1 MVFSDGAIIE
11 VGGHYWM
18 TKPIGLF
25 GKICETYTSVGGGF
39 FTSGAGYAST
49 TMGGFATCTA
59 SFVAVAGGGLQNCAI
74 GEYSTVLGGHQS
86 HACGTGSSSVGAHQ
100 GQAQGSYVQIIGTDR
115 QESTG
120 YSAYA
125 YYIAKDAGSFR
136 INHPD
141 PAKTDTHLL
150 YHSFVESP
158 TEGDNIY
165 RYEIQTCECKAI
177 LELPSYYKFLNKN
190 DQVWVTPVNHF
201 GNAYGIID
209 QTQSC
214 VSFCSDTDGK
224 YMALIIG
231 TRKDPHAQNYWN
243 GAERIKG
250 MMTHSPDTGLI

>member
-1 MVFSDGAIIE
+1 VCFSGSGIYMQGGA
-11 VGGHYWM
+11 YWR
-18 TKPIGLF
+18 TKPIGY
-25 GKICETYTSVGGGF
+25 GGAVTATYGAVGGGIY
-39 FTSGAGYAST
+39 SSASGYAST
-49 TMGGFATCTA
+49 NLGGFSTCVTN
-59 SFVAVAGGGLQNCAI
+59 SYSSVGGGLQNCAT
-74 GEYSTVLGGHQS
+74 GEYGVVLGGQQ
-86 HACGTGSSSVGAHQ
+86 ALATGYVSASVGAHQ
-100 GQAQGSYVQIIGTDR
+100 AQALGSYTGLIGTDR
-115 QESTG
+115 QEYGG
-120 YSAYA
+120 YSDFA
-125 YYIAKDAGSFR
+125 YYISKDAGSFR

-165 RYEIQTCECKAI
+165 RYEIQTCDGKAS
-177 LELPSYYKFLNKN
+177 LDLPSYYKFLNKN

-209 QTQSC
+209 QSQSC

-231 TRKDPHAQNYWN
+231 TRKDPHSQNYWN